1 MQPNAAHDA
10 LARLQ
15 RGNWAAGG
23 FITQNVDRLHQ
34 KAGARDVL
42 EIHGTTHE
50 CAPCYRSQHPEQ
62 PTARLGKSRVKWRVQ
77 GQLNLPG
84 GVRLWA
90 TCARDG

>member
-1 MQPNAAHDA
+1 MRRSRSFAGWHQFSNVQPNAAHDA

-50 CAPCYRSQHPEQ
+50 CAPSHCSQAPLEF
-62 PTARLGKSRVKWRVQ
+62 AL
-77 GQLNLPG
+77 
-84 GVRLWA
+84 
-90 TCARDG
+90 